1 MRKWLN
7 LAERGFERWGRW
19 VTRRPWWTLGVFMLL
34 FMALLTQLPKLQ
46 LDTST
51 EGFFRQDDP
60 VLIEYERFKERFGS
74 DKAVVLMIR
83 PDDVF
88 SPETLKALT
97 SLHRELEKELPYLDE
112 VVSLV
117 NVTSVRGEAEK
128 LIVED
133 LLKDSPETSEARQ
146 ELRAR
151 VLSNPIYRDQ
161 LISEDGRLTAM
172 VIRPTVMVLD
182 ELELASQAEL
192 LDFATNDQSVT
203 EDLTDFDEN
212 PPSTTADALLS
223 FDEEPQQAT
232 NAHELTLEEESRLMA
247 VLKSITGRYQ
257 SENFQIYLGG
267 MIVMET
273 TILASMLE
281 NMPRF
286 TITALMLIAVL
297 LALVFRRISGVI
309 LPLLTVVIALLSTV
323 GLMAATGTPFTIISQ
338 ILPSFLLAVSIGY
351 SVHLLTIF
359 YQQLQ
364 IGNSRQES
372 IVEALGHSGLAVLIT
387 SLTTAGGL
395 VSFAGV
401 GLAPVGDL
409 GRFGAIGVLIA
420 VLFTLAP
427 LPALLTILPIQANQK
442 SEASK
447 TQQDS
452 LMVHLGVFSLY
463 NPWKVL
469 LVSGAVLGV
478 SFFSALQLEFDHNP
492 IAWMPEGHDLR
503 VSNEAINTEMKGA
516 SVAEVVV
523 RTSEENALKS
533 WEWMNAL
540 DQFNREAEAT
550 KVGALAVGKST
561 SMADTLKQ
569 IHQALNENRA
579 DFYTIPKDPELIA
592 QELLLFEN
600 SGGDDLERQVNPLYT
615 TARITVKMPWLNA
628 NQYAPVLQEL
638 RNKGTQIFGGL
649 GEFHLTGMVVLL
661 AETMVLMIDSM
672 LQSYLVA
679 GLVITLLM
687 ILVLGRLRLGL
698 ISMIPNFLPIVLGLG
713 VMHWVG
719 LPLDLMSILVGSIAL
734 GLAVDDT
741 IHFFHNF
748 QRYFQETGDPEEAVR
763 RTLNT
768 TGRAMLF
775 TSIVLSIGFFSYTI
789 SEMNNLFSFGLITGL
804 TILFAFLADLLVA
817 PALMGLLHPKK

>member
-1 MRKWLN
+1 
-7 LAERGFERWGRW
+7 
-19 VTRRPWWTLGVFMLL
+19 MLL

-452 LMVHLGVFSLY
+452 LMVHFGVFSLY

>member
-1 MRKWLN
+1 
-7 LAERGFERWGRW
+7 
-19 VTRRPWWTLGVFMLL
+19 MLL

-212 PPSTTADALLS
+212 SPSATADALLD

-469 LVSGAVLGV
+469 MVSGAVLGV

>member
-161 LISEDGRLTAM
+161 LISEDGSLTAM

-364 IGNSRQES
+364 IGHSRQES
-372 IVEALGHSGLAVLIT
+372 IVDALGHSGLAVLIT

-478 SFFSALQLEFDHNP
+478 SFFSALKLEFDHNP

-600 SGGDDLERQVNPLYT
+600 SGGDDLERQVNPPYT

>member
-1 MRKWLN
+1 
-7 LAERGFERWGRW
+7 
-19 VTRRPWWTLGVFMLL
+19 MLL

-212 PPSTTADALLS
+212 SPSATADALLD

-286 TITALMLIAVL
+286 TITALILIAVL

-469 LVSGAVLGV
+469 MVSGAVLGV

>member
-7 LAERGFERWGRW
+7 LAELGFERWGRW

-212 PPSTTADALLS
+212 SPSATADALLD

-286 TITALMLIAVL
+286 TITALILIAVL

>member
-7 LAERGFERWGRW
+7 LAELGFERWGRW

-212 PPSTTADALLS
+212 SPSATADALLD

-286 TITALMLIAVL
+286 TITALILIAVL

-452 LMVHLGVFSLY
+452 LMVHFGVFSLY

>member
-7 LAERGFERWGRW
+7 LAELGFERWGRW

-212 PPSTTADALLS
+212 SPSATADALLD

-232 NAHELTLEEESRLMA
+232 NAHELTLEEESRLMV

-452 LMVHLGVFSLY
+452 LMVHFGVFSLY

>member
-1 MRKWLN
+1 
-7 LAERGFERWGRW
+7 
-19 VTRRPWWTLGVFMLL
+19 MLL

-212 PPSTTADALLS
+212 SPSATADALLD

-286 TITALMLIAVL
+286 TITALILIAVL

>member
-7 LAERGFERWGRW
+7 LAELGFERWGRW

-212 PPSTTADALLS
+212 SPSATADALLD

-286 TITALMLIAVL
+286 TITALILIAVL

-469 LVSGAVLGV
+469 MVSGAVLGV

>member
-1 MRKWLN
+1 
-7 LAERGFERWGRW
+7 
-19 VTRRPWWTLGVFMLL
+19 MLL

-146 ELRAR
+146 ELRTR

-212 PPSTTADALLS
+212 SPSATADALLD

-286 TITALMLIAVL
+286 TITALILIAVL

-323 GLMAATGTPFTIISQ
+323 SLMAATGTPFTIISQ

>member
-1 MRKWLN
+1 
-7 LAERGFERWGRW
+7 
-19 VTRRPWWTLGVFMLL
+19 MLL

-182 ELELASQAEL
+182 EPELASQAEL

-212 PPSTTADALLS
+212 SPSATADALLD

-286 TITALMLIAVL
+286 TITALILIAVL

-442 SEASK
+442 FEASK

>member
-7 LAERGFERWGRW
+7 LAELGFERWGRW

-182 ELELASQAEL
+182 EPELASQAEL
-192 LDFATNDQSVT
+192 LDFATNDQSLT

-212 PPSTTADALLS
+212 SPSATADALLD

-286 TITALMLIAVL
+286 TITALILIAVL
-297 LALVFRRISGVI
+297 LALVFRRISGVM
-309 LPLLTVVIALLSTV
+309 LPLLTVVIALLSGSDHQPNHGWWTC
-323 GLMAATGTPFTIISQ
+323 
-338 ILPSFLLAVSIGY
+338 
-351 SVHLLTIF
+351 
-359 YQQLQ
+359 
-364 IGNSRQES
+364 
-372 IVEALGHSGLAVLIT
+372 LIRRR
-387 SLTTAGGL
+387 
-395 VSFAGV
+395 
-401 GLAPVGDL
+401 
-409 GRFGAIGVLIA
+409 RFG
-420 VLFTLAP
+420 
-427 LPALLTILPIQANQK
+427 
-442 SEASK
+442 SC
-447 TQQDS
+447 
-452 LMVHLGVFSLY
+452 
-463 NPWKVL
+463 W
-469 LVSGAVLGV
+469 
-478 SFFSALQLEFDHNP
+478 
-492 IAWMPEGHDLR
+492 
-503 VSNEAINTEMKGA
+503 
-516 SVAEVVV
+516 
-523 RTSEENALKS
+523 
-533 WEWMNAL
+533 
-540 DQFNREAEAT
+540 
-550 KVGALAVGKST
+550 
-561 SMADTLKQ
+561 
-569 IHQALNENRA
+569 
-579 DFYTIPKDPELIA
+579 
-592 QELLLFEN
+592 
-600 SGGDDLERQVNPLYT
+600 
-615 TARITVKMPWLNA
+615 
-628 NQYAPVLQEL
+628 
-638 RNKGTQIFGGL
+638 
-649 GEFHLTGMVVLL
+649 
-661 AETMVLMIDSM
+661 
-672 LQSYLVA
+672 
-679 GLVITLLM
+679 
-687 ILVLGRLRLGL
+687 
-698 ISMIPNFLPIVLGLG
+698 
-713 VMHWVG
+713 
-719 LPLDLMSILVGSIAL
+719 
-734 GLAVDDT
+734 
-741 IHFFHNF
+741 
-748 QRYFQETGDPEEAVR
+748 
-763 RTLNT
+763 
-768 TGRAMLF
+768 
-775 TSIVLSIGFFSYTI
+775 
-789 SEMNNLFSFGLITGL
+789 
-804 TILFAFLADLLVA
+804 
-817 PALMGLLHPKK
+817 